1 MKLYQNRRNF
11 IEGEDFFQRNS
22 LEAQNEF
29 RILAPNGL
37 ILITES
43 GYLMLVKS
51 FSDDL
56 AWDIQCQLV
65 RKYFTPERAYMTL
78 TDQYPISASSLE
90 GATNAGRLFERIMRS
105 EGIPPHEIAK
115 VVRSIFLQA
124 GINIPSYVVKIP
136 AYEQL
141 TLDGIEVM

>member
-1 MKLYQNRRNF
+1 MKLCQNRRNF

-56 AWDIQCQLV
+56 AWDIQRQLV

-78 TDQYPISASSLE
+78 TDSASSLE